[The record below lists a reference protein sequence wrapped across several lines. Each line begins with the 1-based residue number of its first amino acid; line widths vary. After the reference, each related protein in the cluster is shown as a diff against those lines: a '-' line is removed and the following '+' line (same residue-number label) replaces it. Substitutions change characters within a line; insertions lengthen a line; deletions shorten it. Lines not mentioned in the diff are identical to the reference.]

1 MTTNQISGEPVDLL
15 VLGGGMAGLSAAA
28 RAVQAGA
35 RVIGGEK
42 AESTGGSAQ
51 FAGFVW
57 TAPSVEALREEIPA
71 GDPALAEQLVGGY
84 APAIEWVRSLGIDVQ
99 PAVTVLRFGRG
110 HAVDMANLLRRCQQI
125 VKEAEGSEVILGA
138 QPARLLF
145 ADGAVGG
152 AEIVLPSGERRVI
165 KAGSTLLATGG
176 FGGDGEL
183 RAQYIHPNARDIPLR
198 ANRHSDGQGLRL
210 ALSVGA
216 AFGKDG
222 AGFYGHLMP
231 YGVAVDD
238 PLEFTNL
245 TMYHSEHGILV
256 NLEGRRFVDE
266 TIGDHISTIAL
277 IEQPEARCLLISDDR
292 VHRDWMLTP
301 YVEGVEAPDRYKI
314 AYKRGARCA
323 VAHDLDE
330 LALLPDE
337 WGYPGEAVRDT
348 LAEFNAQCAG
358 GRPQPPRRED
368 ALPLQAPYY
377 VMDVVAAITFTFGGV
392 LIDTQARVLA
402 TDGSVIPGLLA
413 AGADSGGAYAGAYA
427 GGLALA
433 LVFGLQAARTA
444 LEHSRVPLVPA

>member
-1 MTTNQISGEPVDLL
+1 MNGEPVDLL

-28 RAVQAGA
+28 RAVHAGA
-35 RVIGGEK
+35 RVIVVEK
-42 AESTGGSAQ
+42 APSTGGSAQ
-51 FAGFVW
+51 FAGFIW
-57 TAPSVEALREEIPA
+57 TAPSVETLREEIPA

-110 HAVDMANLLRRCQQI
+110 HAVDMANLLRRCRQI
-125 VKEAEGSEVILGA
+125 VTDDEGSEVILGA
-138 QPARLLF
+138 RPERLLF
-145 ADGAVGG
+145 ADGAVRG
-152 AEIVLPSGERRVI
+152 AEIVLASGERREI
-165 KAGSTLLATGG
+165 SARSTLLATGG
-176 FGGDGEL
+176 FGGDGRL
-183 RAQYIHPNARDIPLR
+183 RAQYIHPNASDIPVR

-210 ALSVGA
+210 AQSVGA
-216 AFGKDG
+216 GFGKDG

-231 YGVAVDD
+231 YGVAVND
-238 PLEFTNL
+238 PLEFTNM

-256 NLEGRRFVDE
+256 NLEGQRFVDE

-277 IEQPEARCLLISDDR
+277 VEQPEARCLLITDDR

-301 YVEGVEAPDRYKI
+301 YVEGVEAPDRFNI
-314 AYKRGARCA
+314 AYRRGARCA
-323 VAHDLDE
+323 VADDLEE
-330 LALLPDE
+330 LLRLPDE

-348 LAEFNAQCAG
+348 LAEFNKQCAG
-358 GRPQPPRRED
+358 GRPFPPRRED

-392 LIDTQARVLA
+392 LIDPQARVLA
-402 TDGSVIPGLLA
+402 IDGSVIPGLLA

-433 LVFGLQAARTA
+433 LVFGLQAAQTA
-444 LEHSRVPLVPA
+444 VERSRDPLVPA